1 MCSYRDIVFVVEEEQ
16 INRTIQETMQ
26 KLAENANE
34 AEVRI

>member
-1 MCSYRDIVFVVEEEQ
+1 MCSYCDIVFVVEEEQ